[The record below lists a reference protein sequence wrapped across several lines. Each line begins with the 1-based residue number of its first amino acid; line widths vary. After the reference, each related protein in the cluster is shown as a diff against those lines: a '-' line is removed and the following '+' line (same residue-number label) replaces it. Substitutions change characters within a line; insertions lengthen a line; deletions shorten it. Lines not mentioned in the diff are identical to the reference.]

1 MTEAF
6 FLNAVGLFLIA
17 LVRFS
22 GFFLNTPVYSQSI
35 IPARIKAGL
44 AALCAMLILPHLIRT
59 QSLPSLSVME
69 YGLMVIK
76 ELVLGFLMGYMVVLI
91 MDVLRFAGQVVG
103 MQVGFSFVQVA
114 DPSSSQGL
122 GIVAEFFQLSGTLMF
137 LVIGGHLVVLRA
149 FFTSFDMIPVAG
161 FQFNP
166 GMVEEVVLYSRM
178 VFAVGLQIAMPIV
191 AIVLMGDVGL
201 GIIARTV
208 PKMNIFQVG
217 FSLKILGGL
226 SILVIL
232 IPYLGEIIKILI
244 EISIEKI
251 NLVLVKM
258 G

>member
-6 FLNAVGLFLIA
+6 FLNATGLFLIA

-35 IPARIKAGL
+35 IPTRIKAGL
-44 AALCAMLILPHLIRT
+44 SALCAMLILPHLIRT
-59 QSLPSLSVME
+59 QTLPSLSVME
-69 YGLMVIK
+69 YGIMVIK

-91 MDVLRFAGQVVG
+91 MDILRFAGQIVG

-114 DPSSSQGL
+114 DPGSSQGL

-149 FFTSFDMIPVAG
+149 FFISFDMIPVAG
-161 FQFNP
+161 FQYNP
-166 GMVEEVVLYSRM
+166 GMVEEIILYSRM
-178 VFAVGLQIAMPIV
+178 LFLVGLQIAMPIV

-232 IPYLGEIIKILI
+232 VPYLGEIIKILI
-244 EISIEKI
+244 ELSIDKI